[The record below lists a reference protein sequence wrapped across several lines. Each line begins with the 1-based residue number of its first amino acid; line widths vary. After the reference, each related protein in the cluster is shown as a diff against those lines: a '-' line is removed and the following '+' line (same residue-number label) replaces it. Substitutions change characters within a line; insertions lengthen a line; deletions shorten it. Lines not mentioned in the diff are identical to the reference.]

1 LCPHSFDVNLCCFCR
16 LTSDISDMI
25 ETDDLDIF
33 TLPDLE
39 QYNVSIYY
47 VTDSVTWQ
55 EASCTFLSQPNF
67 VVWKMY
73 HMIIWKQKQHKF
85 TSKECG
91 HNIILLQLH
100 SFGNLFI
107 YYHKASGSLKSVP
120 IKRKKI

>member
-1 LCPHSFDVNLCCFCR
+1 MPNEWSCSKIILCPHSFDVNLCCFCR

-55 EASCTFLSQPNF
+55 EAWCTFLSQPNF
-67 VVWKMY
+67 VVWKKY
-73 HMIIWKQKQHKF
+73 HMIIWKEKNAIKKF
-85 TSKECG
+85 EYSFW
-91 HNIILLQLH
+91 IILA
-100 SFGNLFI
+100 FI
-107 YYHKASGSLKSVP
+107 MEECEWYY
-120 IKRKKI
+120 